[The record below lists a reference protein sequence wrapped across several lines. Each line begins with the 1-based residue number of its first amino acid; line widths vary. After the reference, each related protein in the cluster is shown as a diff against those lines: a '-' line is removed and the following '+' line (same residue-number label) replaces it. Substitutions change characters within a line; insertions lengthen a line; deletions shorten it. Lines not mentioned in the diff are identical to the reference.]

1 MIGNQTVLTSIV
13 WTNSTDTFYPFKTFS
28 LNEPVASF
36 SLGLCYFSSW
46 KLSCF
51 LSYCGKVW
59 DTMCQSLPSSQNHC
73 GVCVCFVVTSL
84 CELQGAILRDVT
96 YNLGFLSIPACF
108 MQVCLSPS
116 AHTGVKKAC
125 HNMSLTHFVFYNENN
140 NTIVICSPPV
150 NQGHTFEINQVSKS
164 CWNTLFLVEMRPKC
178 CWYIILP
185 SPHQIRWECI
195 NIYHQSWMD
204 DLFSDQRTEE
214 ESCPCPNLWHSVT
227 LTSEAEN
234 HNIIL
239 TCCKCNH

>member
-1 MIGNQTVLTSIV
+1 MEKCETQCVRVCL
-13 WTNSTDTFYPFKTFS
+13 
-28 LNEPVASF
+28 PV
-36 SLGLCYFSSW
+36 
-46 KLSCF
+46 K
-51 LSYCGKVW
+51 
-59 DTMCQSLPSSQNHC
+59 NHC

-84 CELQGAILRDVT
+84 CELQGAVLRDVT
-96 YNLGFLSIPACF
+96 YNLRFLSIPACF

-116 AHTGVKKAC
+116 AHTGVKKAW

-185 SPHQIRWECI
+185 SPHQIRWLFI
-195 NIYHQSWMD
+195 KIYHQSWMD

-239 TCCKCNH
+239 TCCKCNHYILFIDLLYFLYLFFNLRVDLKNKKINTVIVHVLPQMLSVGP